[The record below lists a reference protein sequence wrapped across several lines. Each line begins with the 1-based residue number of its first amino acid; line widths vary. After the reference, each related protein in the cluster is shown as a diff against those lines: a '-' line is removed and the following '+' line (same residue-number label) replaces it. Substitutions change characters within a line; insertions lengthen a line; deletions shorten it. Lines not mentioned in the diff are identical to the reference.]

1 MCHVCQGIKAK
12 LLLRH
17 CHSKGILAI
26 NTLTDVSAFVIALR
40 AVQGHLIL
48 NIRIKDLL
56 EKSGFAA
63 EFKKTAILYSRKP
76 LAAFSVLCL
85 FFSNHEFCSDPL
97 VDPLT
102 TFLPP
107 ATMLAPPGV
116 LEVFTRTIPSLVSL
130 FAVEAKQHNLFLKI
144 LHRVPNSNFTII
156 GLKISSLKSDDTS
169 NSKVSQDSE
178 FGTLLQSYL
187 TDS

>member
-1 MCHVCQGIKAK
+1 MKCVPRVSRYQAK
-12 LLLRH
+12 LLLQH
-17 CHSKGILAI
+17 CHSKGILTV

-48 NIRIKDLL
+48 NARIKDLL
-56 EKSGFAA
+56 EKLGFAA
-63 EFKKTAILYSRKP
+63 ELKKTAILYSREP

-85 FFSNHEFCSDPL
+85 FFSDPL

-102 TFLPP
+102 SFLPP
-107 ATMLAPPGV
+107 ATTLAPPGI
-116 LEVFTRTIPSLVSL
+116 LEGFTCTIPSLVSL

-144 LHRVPNSNFTII
+144 LQKVANSNFTIV

-178 FGTLLQSYL
+178 FGTLLQPYL
-187 TDS
+187 ILIHN

>member
-1 MCHVCQGIKAK
+1 M
-12 LLLRH
+12 
-17 CHSKGILAI
+17 
-26 NTLTDVSAFVIALR
+26 SAFVIAIR

-48 NIRIKDLL
+48 NARIKDLL

-63 EFKKTAILYSRKP
+63 ELKNTAILYSRKP

-85 FFSNHEFCSDPL
+85 FFSDHELFSDPL

-102 TFLPP
+102 IFLPP

-144 LHRVPNSNFTII
+144 LQRNANSNFTII

-178 FGTLLQSYL
+178 FGTMLQPYL

>member
-1 MCHVCQGIKAK
+1 M
-12 LLLRH
+12 
-17 CHSKGILAI
+17 
-26 NTLTDVSAFVIALR
+26 SAFVIAIR

-48 NIRIKDLL
+48 NARIKDLL

-63 EFKKTAILYSRKP
+63 ELKKTAILYSRKP
-76 LAAFSVLCL
+76 LTAFSVLCL
-85 FFSNHEFCSDPL
+85 FFSDRELFSDPL
-97 VDPLT
+97 VYPLT
-102 TFLPP
+102 PFLPP

-116 LEVFTRTIPSLVSL
+116 LEGFTHIIPSLVSL

-144 LHRVPNSNFTII
+144 LQRNANSNFTII

-178 FGTLLQSYL
+178 FGILLQPYL